1 MQRTSSHPVPTSD
14 PGLSPL
20 KRAFLA
26 LESSQQRVAALER
39 AAKEPIAVIGVG
51 CRVPGAD
58 NPDAF
63 WRLMRDGVDAIG
75 TVPPDRFDIDALFDP
90 DPEAPGRIA
99 TRYGGFLRNVD
110 QFDCGFFGIAP
121 REAQGIDPQQR
132 LLLEVSW
139 EALENAGQA
148 PTRLDTSKTGVYF
161 ALCTSDYSY
170 LQVLSGDPALLNAHF
185 GSGIAHSIASGR
197 LSYLLGL
204 QGPSLTVDTA
214 CSSSLVA
221 VHLATQAL
229 RNGDCRMALAG
240 GANLIL
246 GPEIFIA
253 LSHSRML
260 APDGRCKT
268 FSAAADGFSR
278 GEGCGVVVLKRLV
291 DAKADGDRVLAVIRG
306 TAVNQDG
313 ASSALTA
320 PNGPAQEDVIRTAL
334 SRAGLKP
341 RDIGY
346 IEAHG
351 TGTQL
356 GDPLEVE
363 ALGAVFRGDRDSG
376 APLVIGSVKT
386 NIGHLEGAAG
396 VTGLIKLV
404 LALRNKEIPPH
415 LHMKEPNPHIDWS
428 SMPVKVTDS
437 LVPWDPI
444 DGRRIGGVS
453 SFGFSGTNAHVIVEE
468 ASPETQPQPR
478 PVSPQSE
485 PAANVFAI
493 SARDAAALSAHAS
506 QCAAAVAGYDDRDL
520 ADVCHTANFGRSH
533 FADRAT
539 VMGRTIR
546 EVSDRLGALGR
557 GEDAPGIRK
566 ARLARRDPARMAF
579 VFTGQGSQY
588 PGMARRLHEVCPAF
602 RDGFDRCAALLK
614 PHLPRP
620 LHDVIFAGCDTQS
633 DLNNTAYT
641 QPALFAV
648 EYALTEMWRSF
659 GVTPSLVAGHSVGEI
674 VAATVAGVFSLEEGI
689 RLIARRGSLMAALP
703 AGGAMAAIAAS
714 EQEIDAAIAGHADVL
729 AKAAVNGPMQTVIS
743 GAATVV
749 DQVCASFASKGVRC
763 QKLVVSHAF
772 HSPLMD
778 PVLDTFEREMMSMTL
793 AAPRLPLVS
802 NLTGRTAEASEI
814 TQPRYWRRHLR
825 EAVRFGDSV
834 TAIAAHKPDCVVEI
848 GPHPSL
854 LSLFSDGPS
863 AGPAL
868 IASLR
873 KGRDDWEQLLEA
885 VSALFLAGAEIDWRG
900 AARGDR
906 RQIVDLPTYP
916 FQRQRY
922 WFHAKP
928 RPATIAIADA
938 GRHPILGRRLASPLP
953 QTQFESQLSGTVPA
967 FIDDHRIGGVVL
979 LPGVAGIE
987 MAVAAAVEL
996 FGPGPHAIENI
1007 VFREAMIFADDTR
1020 IVQTIVDPI
1029 EGGTPRFQIQSKTE
1043 HSDEWSLHYEGR
1055 LRPASSVTA
1064 LEQFEPF
1071 DGIVARCPNDL
1082 PVEPLYERLR
1092 LRGVEFGPEFRVL
1105 RELKSGTG
1113 EAWGRVALKEAT
1125 GRDRRFSIHPILLDG
1140 SLQAVAAIIPDA
1152 DPDVIYLPIGVQR
1165 FRAFSSP
1172 ASAVHVHAVLV
1183 SGSRLDAPVLKVN
1196 VNIYGPDDELVAAF
1210 KGVEF
1215 QRVARNALL
1224 QRARGRAGEWFYERR
1239 WQATPPSSPS
1249 PGADRAASS
1258 RVVLGD
1264 RGGIGVALVDA
1275 LEARGDRCIV
1285 QPAAGDGDVM
1295 DVTAAR
1301 ALWRKWRDECGK
1313 ISGVIDLRW
1322 LDCAPEAS
1330 DALSLQTSVSG
1341 SLSLVQAMVAEAD
1354 DRPARLWVVT
1364 RGAQPAGEICSP
1376 LSPLASAVW
1385 GLTSSVSLEHPELR
1399 AVCVDLDPAS
1409 DADEIAKLVF
1419 ELDQDGSNDKIALR
1433 GGQRLAA
1440 QLQKRQR
1447 DTVAKP
1453 HIPQAPYRLE
1463 SNGQGT
1469 LDGLVVA
1476 SAERRAP
1483 GRGEVEIRI
1492 QATGLNFRDVLN
1504 VLGLYP
1510 GDAGPLGGECAGEVV
1525 RIGPGVRDIREGAHV
1540 VAMAS
1545 GCFASHAI
1553 ARQELVQLSPRG
1565 FTVEE
1570 AAALPIAYLTAGYAL
1585 EDVARLKSSDR
1596 VLIHAAAGGV
1606 GFAAVHLALR
1616 AGAEIF
1622 ATAGSDVKRG
1632 RLRALGVHHVLDS
1645 RDDTFD
1651 GEILR
1656 LTNGAGVDVVLNSLS
1671 GSFIDASFRA
1681 TARGGRFVE
1690 IGKRGVWL
1698 PEQVAALGRNIDYH
1712 LVDLGTASEL
1722 EPESIAKLF
1731 SRLMIDIDNGVLP
1744 ALPVTT
1750 FALDEAA
1757 AAFRHMMQ
1765 ARQIGKIVVAHPRTT
1780 SGPLVRPDGQYLVTG
1795 GLSGLGLEV
1804 AQWLVAH
1811 GAKHISL
1818 IGRRGADTPGASV
1831 VLQRLTATGVE
1842 ASIASIDVGDLDA
1855 LGAFLAERRM
1865 AGPPLRGVIHAA
1877 GIIDDAALASQDWS
1891 RFERVLRPK
1900 VGGALNLDRLTRADP
1915 LDWFVMFSSVSAL
1928 LGSPGQANY
1937 AAANTILD
1945 VMAHERRR
1953 LGRPTLSVGW
1963 GPWGQVGMA
1972 ASASMKERLA
1982 VSGLTS
1988 FTPEEAL
1995 GAMETMMGTDAA
2007 QAGIVA
2013 ADWAQLLKR
2022 RGQNESP
2029 PPYFANVMASRAP
2042 TETSVAEA
2050 KPAVALRE
2058 MLETAA
2064 PSRRPIL
2071 VRNFVR
2077 KTACKVLGL
2086 TEVDCPA
2093 DGAPLSEAGLDSL
2106 LAVELRNVLG
2116 KSLGMSLSATLLF
2129 DHPSIE
2135 ALSEFLGNEMREV
2148 EAPIKKQ
2155 DVVDKPGARAEGAAV
2170 LAEIAELSD
2179 AEVEL
2184 LLESGR

>member
-1 MQRTSSHPVPTSD
+1 MMQPTSSHPAPASD

-20 KRAFLA
+20 KRAFIA
-26 LESSQQRVAALER
+26 LENSQQRVAALER

-90 DPEAPGRIA
+90 DPEAIGRIA
-99 TRYGGFLRNVD
+99 TRYGGFIRNVD
-110 QFDCGFFGIAP
+110 QFDSGFFGIAP

-148 PTRLDTSKTGVYF
+148 PTRLETSKTGVYF
-161 ALCTSDYSY
+161 GLCTNDYSY
-170 LQVLSGDPALLNAHF
+170 LQVVSGDPALLNAHF
-185 GSGIAHSIASGR
+185 GSGIGHSIASGR

-246 GPEIFIA
+246 GPELFIA

-278 GEGCGVVVLKRLV
+278 SEGCGVVVLKRLV
-291 DAKADGDRVLAVIRG
+291 DAKADGDRVLAVIRA

-313 ASSALTA
+313 PSSALTA

-334 SRAGLKP
+334 ARAGLKP

-376 APLVIGSVKT
+376 APLMIGSVKT

-437 LVPWDPI
+437 LIPWDPI

-468 ASPETQPQPR
+468 ASPETQPQPS
-478 PVSPQSE
+478 PVSLQTE

-493 SARDAAALSAHAS
+493 SARDAAALSAHAG
-506 QCAAAVAGYDDRDL
+506 QCAAAVAGYDERDL

-546 EVSDRLGALGR
+546 EVSDRLGALAR
-557 GEDAPGIRK
+557 GEDVPGVRR
-566 ARLARRDPARMAF
+566 ARLARRDPARIAF

-588 PGMARRLHEVCPAF
+588 SGMARRLHEVCPAF
-602 RDGFDRCAALLK
+602 RDAFDRCATLLK

-620 LHDVIFAGCDTQS
+620 LHDVVFADGDTQS

-674 VAATVAGVFSLEEGI
+674 VAATVAGVFSLEDGI
-689 RLIARRGSLMAALP
+689 RLIARRGALMASLP
-703 AGGAMAAIAAS
+703 EGGSMAVIAAS
-714 EQEIDAAIAGHADVL
+714 EEDVATAIAQQPGAV
-729 AKAAVNGPMQTVIS
+729 AIAAANAPMQTVIS
-743 GAATVV
+743 GAGAAV
-749 DQVCASFASKGVRC
+749 DVICASFTGKGVRC

-778 PVLDTFEREMMSMTL
+778 PVLDPFEREMQAITM
-793 AAPRLPLVS
+793 AAPRLPLIS
-802 NLTGRTAEASEI
+802 NLTGRLAETREI
-814 TQPRYWRRHLR
+814 TQAQYWRRHLR
-825 EAVRFGDSV
+825 EAVRFGDCV
-834 TAIAAHKPDCVVEI
+834 KAMVAQKPDCIVEI
-848 GPHPSL
+848 GPHPTL
-854 LSLFSDGPS
+854 LALFGAGSPD
-863 AGPAL
+863 GPAL
-868 IASLR
+868 VGSLR
-873 KGRDDWEQLLEA
+873 KARDDWEHVLESA
-885 VSALFLAGAEIDWRG
+885 SALFLAGAEIDWRG
-900 AARGDR
+900 ATRGER
-906 RQIVDLPTYP
+906 REIVDLPTYP
-916 FQRQRY
+916 FQRQRQ
-922 WFHAKP
+922 WFEAKP
-928 RPATIAIADA
+928 RPAQIAVRDADQ
-938 GRHPILGRRLASPLP
+938 HPLLGRRLPSPLP
-953 QTQFESQLSGTVPA
+953 QAQFESHLAAATPA
-967 FIDDHRIGGVVL
+967 FIGDHQIGGTVL
-979 LPGVAGIE
+979 LPGAAGFE
-987 MAVAAAVEL
+987 MAAAAAVAV
-996 FGPGPHAIENI
+996 FGPGSHSVEDI
-1007 VFREAMIFADDTR
+1007 VLREAMIFTDGER
-1020 IVQTIVDPI
+1020 VVQTIVDPI
-1029 EGGTPRFQIQSKTE
+1029 LDGTSRYQIQSKPE
-1043 HSDEWSLHYEGR
+1043 RSDEWTLHFEGR
-1055 LRPASSVTA
+1055 LRPAASNTPSSQV
-1064 LEQFEPF
+1064 EPF
-1071 DGIVARCPNDL
+1071 ADAVARCTVNVPADDL
-1082 PVEPLYERLR
+1082 Y
-1092 LRGVEFGPEFRVL
+1092 GVMRQQGIAMGPGFHVV
-1105 RELKSGTG
+1105 RELKRGPG
-1113 EAWGRVALKEAT
+1113 EACGFIALAAEAPA
-1125 GRDRRFSIHPILLDG
+1125 DRRYGIHPILLDG
-1140 SLQAVAAIIPDA
+1140 CLQTVLAAMLPDVDPDA
-1152 DPDVIYLPIGVQR
+1152 LYLPIGMR
-1165 FRAFSSP
+1165 RLRTFSSL
-1172 ASAVHVHAVLV
+1172 ASVGRTHAVLDPATRP
-1183 SGSRLDAPVLKVN
+1183 GAPVLKAN
-1196 VNIYGPDDELVAAF
+1196 VTLFSPDDDLVATF
-1210 KGVEF
+1210 EGMEF
-1215 QRVARNALL
+1215 QRVQKDALL
-1224 QRARGRAGEWFYERR
+1224 HLARGRASEWLYERV
-1239 WQATPPSSPS
+1239 WEHAPSHAATSRPASAWVVL
-1249 PGADRAASS
+1249 ADRS
-1258 RVVLGD
+1258 
-1264 RGGIGVALVDA
+1264 GISAALVDA
-1275 LEARGDRCIV
+1275 LKSRGDRCV
-1285 QPAAGDGDVM
+1285 LQSAAEGDGDT
-1295 DVTAAR
+1295 DPTAAR
-1301 ALWRKWRDECGK
+1301 ALWRKWRDQCGE

-1330 DALSLQTSVSG
+1330 GALSLQASVSG
-1341 SLSLVQAMVAEAD
+1341 SLSLVKAMIAESEG
-1354 DRPARLWVVT
+1354 RPSRLWVVT
-1364 RGAQPAGEICSP
+1364 RGAQPAGDAGSP
-1376 LSPLASAVW
+1376 LSPVASAAW
-1385 GLTSSVSLEHPELR
+1385 GLTWSAALEHPELH
-1399 AVCVDLDPAS
+1399 AVCIDLDSAS
-1409 DADEIAKLVF
+1409 DADEIAKLVS
-1419 ELDQDGSNDKIALR
+1419 ELDQDGSEDKIALR

-1440 QLQKRQR
+1440 RLQKRQR
-1447 DTVAKP
+1447 DAVARP
-1453 HIPQAPYRLE
+1453 RIPPAPYRLE
-1463 SNGQGT
+1463 SKGQGT

-1476 SAERRAP
+1476 AAERRAP
-1483 GRGEVEIRI
+1483 KPGEVEIRI
-1492 QATGLNFRDVLN
+1492 EATGLNFRDVLN

-1525 RIGPGVRDIREGAHV
+1525 RVGQGVQGLREGDKV

-1545 GCFASHAI
+1545 GCFASHVI
-1553 ARQELVQLSPRG
+1553 ARRELVQLSPHG
-1565 FTVEE
+1565 FTAEE

-1585 EDVARLKSSDR
+1585 EDVARLKRSDR

-1622 ATAGSDVKRG
+1622 ATAGSDVKRA
-1632 RLRALGVHHVLDS
+1632 RLRAMGAHHILDS

-1651 GEILR
+1651 TEVLR
-1656 LTNGAGVDVVLNSLS
+1656 LTGGAGVDVVLNSLS
-1671 GSFIDASFRA
+1671 GSFIDATFRA
-1681 TARGGRFVE
+1681 TARNGRFVE
-1690 IGKRGVWL
+1690 IGKRGVWNA
-1698 PEQVAALGRNIDYH
+1698 EQVAALGRNIDYH
-1712 LVDLGTASEL
+1712 LVDVGTASEQD
-1722 EPESIAKLF
+1722 PEAIAKLF
-1731 SRLMIDIDNGVLP
+1731 SRLMSDIGNGVLP
-1744 ALPVTT
+1744 ALPVTA

-1804 AQWLVAH
+1804 AQWLAAR

-1818 IGRRGADTPGASV
+1818 IGRRGADTPEASAV
-1831 VLQRLTATGVE
+1831 VQRLAAAGAE
-1842 ASIASIDVGDLDA
+1842 ASIASVDVGDPDA

-1865 AGPPLRGVIHAA
+1865 AGPPLRGIIHAA
-1877 GIIDDAALASQDWS
+1877 GVIDDAAFGSQDWS

-1900 VGGALNLDRLTRADP
+1900 VGGAQNLDRLTRTDP
-1915 LDWFVMFSSVSAL
+1915 LDWFVMFSSVATL

-1953 LGRPTLSVGW
+1953 LGRPALSVDW

-1972 ASASMKERLA
+1972 AGASMKERLA
-1982 VSGLTS
+1982 AIGLTPFS
-1988 FTPEEAL
+1988 PEEAL
-1995 GAMETMMGTDAA
+1995 GAMGTLMGTDAA
-2007 QAGIVA
+2007 QAGVVA
-2013 ADWAQLLKR
+2013 ADWTQLLKR
-2022 RGQNESP
+2022 RGQNAP
-2029 PPYFANVMASRAP
+2029 PPYFTKVMASRAR

-2050 KPAVALRE
+2050 RPAVALRE
-2058 MLETAA
+2058 MLEAAA
-2064 PSRRPIL
+2064 PSRRGVL

-2077 KTACKVLGL
+2077 ERACKVLGL
-2086 TEVDCPA
+2086 TEADCPA

-2135 ALSEFLGNEMREV
+2135 ALSEFLWSEMQGA
-2148 EAPIKKQ
+2148 EAPVKKQ
-2155 DVVDKPGARAEGAAV
+2155 DVMEKPGARAEGSAV

-2184 LLESGR
+2184 LLGSGRR